1 MRGLAQPDYNNRV
14 ISNKGYNNDIIS
26 TLNSKFSAAVEQ
38 SKDVKF
44 SGNNDTEKA
53 RAIWNYL
60 KNNVA
65 YKKDDAGTQ
74 VIQLPSRMILD
85 TKAAD
90 CKSFGL
96 AAAAFMYG
104 AGIKNVRLRYTSYRS
119 DDPTPSHV
127 YAVATAENGSTIIV
141 DPVYKQFN
149 KELPF
154 QHYKDYPMRISV
166 LSGVEGTSLMKTRRM
181 VSKSAMMK
189 RPGAAVIRAK
199 AILATG
205 KLKPGGVMHNVL
217 SNVIGRSMNVA
228 FPKYNS
234 LQLEA
239 YKKVILQR
247 LSLTQKP
254 FLKNML
260 LREIYLMKNNTF
272 SGNIVGNLSKSVS
285 DMTGEIGRTGNAVI
299 RAKAALATGKL
310 KPGGVIHNVLTNVIG
325 RSMNVAFPK
334 YDRIQLEAYKKVIVQ
349 RILKIK
355 NPFLKSML
363 EREMYLINKGT
374 FSGNIV
380 GNRSKSISDMTEEIG
395 RISLKKLT
403 KKISIKNIKKLAKKL
418 NPKEIL
424 RALKMVGLVV
434 PRKAFLALVA
444 LNVRGLAKS
453 LSVFSDDELKKIWVK
468 KFGGELKTL
477 KNTIKK
483 GKNRKALLGASKKVK
498 AIKGIGYVVDD
509 SKGIGLAGEEI
520 AAIVAAA
527 APILAVV
534 ISAIVNKSK
543 GKKAAG
549 DAALLLPQA
558 AKELSAAFPE
568 VANSITPGLPEYID
582 KGVTAA
588 QNFGIIPDRPLST
601 NEAAV
606 NANLMPGDDNA
617 PTTTEGGATSFL
629 PKPAILLGAAAVGAF
644 LLLRKKK

>member
-1 MRGLAQPDYNNRV
+1 MRGLAQPNYSNRV

-44 SGNNDTEKA
+44 SGKNDTEKA

-119 DDPTPSHV
+119 DDTTPSHV

-141 DPVYKQFN
+141 DPVFKQFN

-154 QHYKDYPMRISV
+154 QHYKDYPMQISV
-166 LSGVEGTSLMKTRRM
+166 LSGVEGPSLMKTSRM
-181 VSKSAMMK
+181 VTKSAMMK
-189 RPGAAVIRAK
+189 RPGDAVTRAK
-199 AILATG
+199 AILASG
-205 KLKPGGVMHNVL
+205 KLTPGGVMHNVL
-217 SNVIGRSMNVA
+217 SNVIARTMATA
-228 FPKYNS
+228 FIKYNS
-234 LQLEA
+234 VQLEA
-239 YKKVILQR
+239 YKKVIL
-247 LSLTQKP
+247 
-254 FLKNML
+254 
-260 LREIYLMKNNTF
+260 
-272 SGNIVGNLSKSVS
+272 
-285 DMTGEIGRTGNAVI
+285 
-299 RAKAALATGKL
+299 
-310 KPGGVIHNVLTNVIG
+310 
-325 RSMNVAFPK
+325 
-334 YDRIQLEAYKKVIVQ
+334 Q

-363 EREMYLINKGT
+363 EREIYLINNGT

-380 GNRSKSISDMTEEIG
+380 GNRSKSVSDMTGEIG
-395 RISLKKLT
+395 KFSF
-403 KKISIKNIKKLAKKL
+403 KKLAKKIS
-418 NPKEIL
+418 PKNIL
-424 RALKMVGLVV
+424 KAIKKVGLVV

-453 LSVFSDDELKKIWVK
+453 LSVFSDSELQKIWVK

-483 GKNRKALLGASKKVK
+483 GKNKKALLGASKKVR

-509 SKGIGLAGEEI
+509 NNGIGLAETTI

-527 APILAVV
+527 APILAVIV
-534 ISAIVNKSK
+534 SAIVKKTK
-543 GKKAAG
+543 GSKAAG

-558 AKELSAAFPE
+558 AKELATAFPE

-582 KGVTAA
+582 KAVTAA

-617 PTTTEGGATSFL
+617 PTAGPTTSFL
-629 PKPAILLGAAAVGAF
+629 PKPAILIGAAAVGAF

>member
-1 MRGLAQPDYNNRV
+1 MRGLAQPNYSNRV

-26 TLNSKFSAAVEQ
+26 TLNSKFSAAVDQ
-38 SKDVKF
+38 SKSVKF
-44 SGNNDTEKA
+44 SGKNDTEKA

-65 YKKDDAGTQ
+65 YKKDPSGEQ
-74 VIQLPSRMILD
+74 IIQLPSRMILD

-149 KELPF
+149 KELAF

-166 LSGVEGTSLMKTRRM
+166 LSGVEGTNFAKKINVVAT
-181 VSKSAMMK
+181 SKIK
-189 RPGAAVIRAK
+189 NPGDAVVRAK
-199 AILATG
+199 AILAAG
-205 KLKPGGVMHNVL
+205 KLTPGGVM
-217 SNVIGRSMNVA
+217 
-228 FPKYNS
+228 
-234 LQLEA
+234 
-239 YKKVILQR
+239 
-247 LSLTQKP
+247 
-254 FLKNML
+254 
-260 LREIYLMKNNTF
+260 
-272 SGNIVGNLSKSVS
+272 
-285 DMTGEIGRTGNAVI
+285 
-299 RAKAALATGKL
+299 
-310 KPGGVIHNVLTNVIG
+310 HNVLTNVIG
-325 RSMNVAFPK
+325 RSMNVAFPR
-334 YDRIQLEAYKKVIVQ
+334 YDRMQLEAYKQVIIQ

-355 NPFLKSML
+355 QPFLKSML
-363 EREMYLINKGT
+363 EREIYLINNGT

-380 GNRSKSISDMTEEIG
+380 GNRSKTISDMTGEIG

-403 KKISIKNIKKLAKKL
+403 KKISIKNIKKLAKKI

-424 RALKMVGLVV
+424 RGLKMVGLVV

-453 LSVFSDDELKKIWVK
+453 LSVFSDSELNNIWVK
-468 KFGGELKTL
+468 KFGGKLSVLKQ
-477 KNTIKK
+477 TIKK
-483 GKNRKALLGASKKVK
+483 GKNRKALLGASKRVK

-509 SKGIGLAGEEI
+509 SIGAEPATGATT

-534 ISAIVNKSK
+534 IAAIVNKSK

-558 AKELSAAFPE
+558 AKDLTAAFPE
-568 VANSITPGLPEYID
+568 VGDSITPGLNEYID

-588 QNFGIIPDRPLST
+588 QNFGIIPDRPLTT

-606 NANLMPGDDNA
+606 NANLMPGDDHT
-617 PTTTEGGATSFL
+617 PTEGTTTSFL

>member
-1 MRGLAQPDYNNRV
+1 MRGLAQPNYSNRV

-26 TLNSKFSAAVEQ
+26 TLNSKFSAAVDQ
-38 SKDVKF
+38 SKSVKF
-44 SGNNDTEKA
+44 SGKNDTEKA

-65 YKKDDAGTQ
+65 YKKDAAGTQ

-104 AGIKNVRLRYTSYRS
+104 AGIKNVRLRYTSYNS
-119 DDPTPSHV
+119 QDITPSHV

-149 KELPF
+149 KELAF

-166 LSGVEGTSLMKTRRM
+166 LSGVESTNFAKKINVVATSRIKQ
-181 VSKSAMMK
+181 
-189 RPGAAVIRAK
+189 PGDAVVRAK
-199 AILATG
+199 TILAAG
-205 KLKPGGVMHNVL
+205 KLTPGGVM
-217 SNVIGRSMNVA
+217 
-228 FPKYNS
+228 
-234 LQLEA
+234 
-239 YKKVILQR
+239 
-247 LSLTQKP
+247 
-254 FLKNML
+254 
-260 LREIYLMKNNTF
+260 
-272 SGNIVGNLSKSVS
+272 
-285 DMTGEIGRTGNAVI
+285 
-299 RAKAALATGKL
+299 
-310 KPGGVIHNVLTNVIG
+310 HNVLTNVIG
-325 RSMNVAFPK
+325 RSMNVSFPR
-334 YDRIQLEAYKKVIVQ
+334 YDRMQLEAYKKVIVQ

-355 NPFLKSML
+355 QPFLKSML
-363 EREMYLINKGT
+363 EREIYLINNGT

-380 GNRSKSISDMTEEIG
+380 GNRSKSISDMTGEIG

-418 NPKEIL
+418 NPREIL

-453 LSVFSDDELKKIWVK
+453 LSVFSDAELKKIWVK

-483 GKNRKALLGASKKVK
+483 GKNRKALLGASKRVK
-498 AIKGIGYVVDD
+498 AIKGIGYVVDE
-509 SKGIGLAGEEI
+509 SIGEAATGATT

-534 ISAIVNKSK
+534 IAAIANKTK

-558 AKELSAAFPE
+558 AKDLTAAFPE
-568 VANSITPGLPEYID
+568 VGNSITPGLNEYID

-588 QNFGIIPDRPLST
+588 QNFGIIPDRPLTT

-606 NANLMPGDDNA
+606 NANLMPGDDHT
-617 PTTTEGGATSFL
+617 PTEGASTSFL

>member
-1 MRGLAQPDYNNRV
+1 MRGLAQPNYSNRV

-26 TLNSKFSAAVEQ
+26 TLNSKFSAAVDQ
-38 SKDVKF
+38 SKSVKF
-44 SGNNDTEKA
+44 SGKNDTEKA

-65 YKKDDAGTQ
+65 YKKDPSGEQ
-74 VIQLPSRMILD
+74 IIQLPSRMILD

-119 DDPTPSHV
+119 DDTTPSHV

-149 KELPF
+149 KELAF

-166 LSGVEGTSLMKTRRM
+166 LSGVESTNFAKKINVVATSRIKQ
-181 VSKSAMMK
+181 
-189 RPGAAVIRAK
+189 PGDAVVRAK
-199 AILATG
+199 TILAAG
-205 KLKPGGVMHNVL
+205 KLTPGGVM
-217 SNVIGRSMNVA
+217 
-228 FPKYNS
+228 
-234 LQLEA
+234 
-239 YKKVILQR
+239 
-247 LSLTQKP
+247 
-254 FLKNML
+254 
-260 LREIYLMKNNTF
+260 
-272 SGNIVGNLSKSVS
+272 
-285 DMTGEIGRTGNAVI
+285 
-299 RAKAALATGKL
+299 
-310 KPGGVIHNVLTNVIG
+310 HNVLTNVIG
-325 RSMNVAFPK
+325 RSMNVAFPR
-334 YDRIQLEAYKKVIVQ
+334 YDRMQLEAYKQVIVQ

-355 NPFLKSML
+355 QPFLKSML
-363 EREMYLINKGT
+363 EREIYLINNGT

-380 GNRSKSISDMTEEIG
+380 GNRSKSISDMTGEIG

-418 NPKEIL
+418 NPREIL

-453 LSVFSDDELKKIWVK
+453 LSVFSDSELNKIWVK
-468 KFGGELKTL
+468 KFGGKLSVLKQ
-477 KNTIKK
+477 TIKK

-520 AAIVAAA
+520 VAIVAAA

-534 ISAIVNKSK
+534 IAAIVNKSK

-558 AKELSAAFPE
+558 AKDLSAAFPE
-568 VANSITPGLPEYID
+568 VGDSITPGLNEYID

-588 QNFGIIPDRPLST
+588 QNFGIIPDRPLTT

-606 NANLMPGDDNA
+606 NANLMPGDDHS
-617 PTTTEGGATSFL
+617 PTEGASTSFL

>member
-1 MRGLAQPDYNNRV
+1 MRGLAQPNYSNRV

-26 TLNSKFSAAVEQ
+26 TLNSKFSAAVDQ
-38 SKDVKF
+38 SKSVKF
-44 SGNNDTEKA
+44 SGKNDTEKA

-65 YKKDDAGTQ
+65 YKKDPSGEQ
-74 VIQLPSRMILD
+74 IIQLPSRMILD

-149 KELPF
+149 KELAF

-166 LSGVEGTSLMKTRRM
+166 LSGVEGTNFAKKINVVATSRIKQ
-181 VSKSAMMK
+181 
-189 RPGAAVIRAK
+189 PGDAVVRAK
-199 AILATG
+199 TILAAG
-205 KLKPGGVMHNVL
+205 KLTPGGVM
-217 SNVIGRSMNVA
+217 
-228 FPKYNS
+228 
-234 LQLEA
+234 
-239 YKKVILQR
+239 
-247 LSLTQKP
+247 
-254 FLKNML
+254 
-260 LREIYLMKNNTF
+260 
-272 SGNIVGNLSKSVS
+272 
-285 DMTGEIGRTGNAVI
+285 
-299 RAKAALATGKL
+299 
-310 KPGGVIHNVLTNVIG
+310 HNVLTNVIG
-325 RSMNVAFPK
+325 RSMNVVFPR
-334 YDRIQLEAYKKVIVQ
+334 YDRMQLEAYKQVIVQ

-355 NPFLKSML
+355 QPFLKSML
-363 EREMYLINKGT
+363 EREIYLINNGT

-380 GNRSKSISDMTEEIG
+380 GNRSKSISDMTGEIG

-403 KKISIKNIKKLAKKL
+403 KKISIKNIKKLAKKI

-424 RALKMVGLVV
+424 RGLKMVGLVV

-453 LSVFSDDELKKIWVK
+453 LSVFSDSELNNIWVK
-468 KFGGELKTL
+468 KFGGKLSVLKQ
-477 KNTIKK
+477 TIKK
-483 GKNRKALLGASKKVK
+483 GKNRKALLGASKRVK

-509 SKGIGLAGEEI
+509 SIGAEPATGATT

-534 ISAIVNKSK
+534 IAAIVNKSK

-558 AKELSAAFPE
+558 AKDLTAAFPE
-568 VANSITPGLPEYID
+568 VGDSITPGLNEYID

-588 QNFGIIPDRPLST
+588 QNFGIIPDRPLTT

-606 NANLMPGDDNA
+606 NANLMPGDDHT
-617 PTTTEGGATSFL
+617 PTEGATTSFL

>member
-1 MRGLAQPDYNNRV
+1 
-14 ISNKGYNNDIIS
+14 
-26 TLNSKFSAAVEQ
+26 
-38 SKDVKF
+38 
-44 SGNNDTEKA
+44 
-53 RAIWNYL
+53 
-60 KNNVA
+60 
-65 YKKDDAGTQ
+65 
-74 VIQLPSRMILD
+74 
-85 TKAAD
+85 
-90 CKSFGL
+90 
-96 AAAAFMYG
+96 
-104 AGIKNVRLRYTSYRS
+104 
-119 DDPTPSHV
+119 
-127 YAVATAENGSTIIV
+127 
-141 DPVYKQFN
+141 
-149 KELPF
+149 
-154 QHYKDYPMRISV
+154 
-166 LSGVEGTSLMKTRRM
+166 
-181 VSKSAMMK
+181 
-189 RPGAAVIRAK
+189 
-199 AILATG
+199 
-205 KLKPGGVMHNVL
+205 
-217 SNVIGRSMNVA
+217 
-228 FPKYNS
+228 
-234 LQLEA
+234 
-239 YKKVILQR
+239 
-247 LSLTQKP
+247 
-254 FLKNML
+254 
-260 LREIYLMKNNTF
+260 
-272 SGNIVGNLSKSVS
+272 
-285 DMTGEIGRTGNAVI
+285 
-299 RAKAALATGKL
+299 
-310 KPGGVIHNVLTNVIG
+310 
-325 RSMNVAFPK
+325 
-334 YDRIQLEAYKKVIVQ
+334 
-349 RILKIK
+349 
-355 NPFLKSML
+355 ML

-453 LSVFSDDELKKIWVK
+453 LSVFSDDELKKICVK
-468 KFGGELKTL
+468 KFGGELKTI

>member
-1 MRGLAQPDYNNRV
+1 MRGLAQPNYNNKV

-44 SGNNDTEKA
+44 SGKNDTEKA

-119 DDPTPSHV
+119 DDTTPSHV
-127 YAVATAENGSTIIV
+127 YAVATAENGTTIIV

-166 LSGVEGTSLMKTRRM
+166 LSGVEGSSLMKTSSM
-181 VSKSAMMK
+181 VSKIK
-189 RPGAAVIRAK
+189 KPGDAVVRAK
-199 AILATG
+199 AILAAG
-205 KLKPGGVMHNVL
+205 KLTPGGVM
-217 SNVIGRSMNVA
+217 
-228 FPKYNS
+228 
-234 LQLEA
+234 
-239 YKKVILQR
+239 
-247 LSLTQKP
+247 
-254 FLKNML
+254 
-260 LREIYLMKNNTF
+260 
-272 SGNIVGNLSKSVS
+272 
-285 DMTGEIGRTGNAVI
+285 
-299 RAKAALATGKL
+299 
-310 KPGGVIHNVLTNVIG
+310 HNVLTNVIG
-325 RSMNVAFPK
+325 RSMNVAFPR
-334 YDRIQLEAYKKVIVQ
+334 YDRMQLEAYKKVIVQ
-349 RILKIK
+349 RILKNK
-355 NPFLKSML
+355 QPFLKSML
-363 EREMYLINKGT
+363 EREIYLINNGT

-380 GNRSKSISDMTEEIG
+380 GNRSKSISDMTGEIG

-403 KKISIKNIKKLAKKL
+403 KKISIKNIKKAVKKL

-424 RALKMVGLVV
+424 RGLKMVGLVV

-453 LSVFSDDELKKIWVK
+453 LSVFSDSELEKIWVK
-468 KFGGELKTL
+468 KFGGKLSVLKQ
-477 KNTIKK
+477 TIKK
-483 GKNRKALLGASKKVK
+483 GKGRKALLGASKRVK

-509 SKGIGLAGEEI
+509 SIGAEPATGATT

-534 ISAIVNKSK
+534 IAAIVNKSK

-558 AKELSAAFPE
+558 AKDLSASFPE
-568 VANSITPGLPEYID
+568 VGDSITPGLNEYID

-588 QNFGIIPDRPLST
+588 QNFGIIPDRPLTT

-606 NANLMPGDDNA
+606 NANLMPGDDHS
-617 PTTTEGGATSFL
+617 PTEGGATSFL

>member
-119 DDPTPSHV
+119 DDTTPSHV

-141 DPVYKQFN
+141 DPVFKQFN

-166 LSGVEGTSLMKTRRM
+166 LSGVEGPSLMKTSRM
-181 VSKSAMMK
+181 VTKSAMMK
-189 RPGAAVIRAK
+189 RPGNAVIRAK
-199 AILATG
+199 AALASG
-205 KLKPGGVMHNVL
+205 KLIPGGVIHNVL
-217 SNVIGRSMNVA
+217 SNVIARTMATA
-228 FPKYNS
+228 FIKYNS

-239 YKKVILQR
+239 YKKVII
-247 LSLTQKP
+247 
-254 FLKNML
+254 N
-260 LREIYLMKNNTF
+260 
-272 SGNIVGNLSKSVS
+272 
-285 DMTGEIGRTGNAVI
+285 
-299 RAKAALATGKL
+299 
-310 KPGGVIHNVLTNVIG
+310 
-325 RSMNVAFPK
+325 
-334 YDRIQLEAYKKVIVQ
+334 

-363 EREMYLINKGT
+363 EREIYLINNGT

-380 GNRSKSISDMTEEIG
+380 GNRSKSVSDMTGEIG

-453 LSVFSDDELKKIWVK
+453 LSVFSDGELKKIWVK
-468 KFGGELKTL
+468 KFGGELKTI

-534 ISAIVNKSK
+534 ISAIANKSK

-568 VANSITPGLPEYID
+568 VGNGILPGLNEYID

-617 PTTTEGGATSFL
+617 PTQTEGGATSFL

>member
-1 MRGLAQPDYNNRV
+1 MQGLAQPNYSNRI

-26 TLNSKFSAAVEQ
+26 TLNSKFSAAVDQ

-44 SGNNDTEKA
+44 SGKNDTEKA

-65 YKKDDAGTQ
+65 YKKDPSGEQ
-74 VIQLPSRMILD
+74 IIQLPSRMIID

-104 AGIKNVRLRYTSYRS
+104 AGIKNVRLRYTSYNS
-119 DDPTPSHV
+119 TDTTPSHV

-166 LSGVEGTSLMKTRRM
+166 LSGVESTSLMKKIN
-181 VSKSAMMK
+181 VVAPSKIK
-189 RPGAAVIRAK
+189 QPGDAVVRAK
-199 AILATG
+199 TILAAG
-205 KLKPGGVMHNVL
+205 KLTPGGVM
-217 SNVIGRSMNVA
+217 
-228 FPKYNS
+228 
-234 LQLEA
+234 
-239 YKKVILQR
+239 
-247 LSLTQKP
+247 
-254 FLKNML
+254 
-260 LREIYLMKNNTF
+260 
-272 SGNIVGNLSKSVS
+272 
-285 DMTGEIGRTGNAVI
+285 
-299 RAKAALATGKL
+299 
-310 KPGGVIHNVLTNVIG
+310 HNVLTNVIG
-325 RSMNVAFPK
+325 RSMNVAFPR
-334 YDRIQLEAYKKVIVQ
+334 YDRMQLEAYKQVIVQ

-355 NPFLKSML
+355 QPFLKSML
-363 EREMYLINKGT
+363 EREIYLINNGT

-380 GNRSKSISDMTEEIG
+380 GNRSKSISDMTGEIG

-418 NPKEIL
+418 NPREIL
-424 RALKMVGLVV
+424 RGLKMVGLVV

-453 LSVFSDDELKKIWVK
+453 LSVFSDSELNNIWVK
-468 KFGGELKTL
+468 KFGGKLSVLKQ
-477 KNTIKK
+477 TILK
-483 GKNRKALLGASKKVK
+483 GKNRKALLGASKRVK

-509 SKGIGLAGEEI
+509 SKGIGLAGEEVV
-520 AAIVAAA
+520 AIVAAA

-534 ISAIVNKSK
+534 IAAIVNKSK
-543 GKKAAG
+543 GSKAAG

-558 AKELSAAFPE
+558 AKDLTAAFPE
-568 VANSITPGLPEYID
+568 VGDSITPGLNEYID
-582 KGVTAA
+582 KGVTMA
-588 QNFGIIPDRPLST
+588 QNFGIIPDRPLTT

-606 NANLMPGDDNA
+606 NANLLPGDDHT
-617 PTTTEGGATSFL
+617 PTEGASTSFL
-629 PKPAILLGAAAVGAF
+629 PKPAILLGATAVGAF

>member
-1 MRGLAQPDYNNRV
+1 MRGLAQPNYSNKV

-26 TLNSKFSAAVEQ
+26 TLNSKFSAAVDQ
-38 SKDVKF
+38 SKSVKF
-44 SGNNDTEKA
+44 SGKNDTEKA

-65 YKKDDAGTQ
+65 YKKDAAGTQ

-104 AGIKNVRLRYTSYRS
+104 AGIKNVRLRYTSYNS
-119 DDPTPSHV
+119 QDPTPSHV
-127 YAVATAENGSTIIV
+127 YAVATSENGSTIIV

-149 KELPF
+149 KELAF

-166 LSGVEGTSLMKTRRM
+166 LSGVEGTSFAKKIN
-181 VSKSAMMK
+181 VVAPSKIK
-189 RPGAAVIRAK
+189 NPGDAVVRAK
-199 AILATG
+199 TILAAG
-205 KLKPGGVMHNVL
+205 KLTPGGVM
-217 SNVIGRSMNVA
+217 
-228 FPKYNS
+228 
-234 LQLEA
+234 
-239 YKKVILQR
+239 
-247 LSLTQKP
+247 
-254 FLKNML
+254 
-260 LREIYLMKNNTF
+260 
-272 SGNIVGNLSKSVS
+272 
-285 DMTGEIGRTGNAVI
+285 
-299 RAKAALATGKL
+299 
-310 KPGGVIHNVLTNVIG
+310 HNVLTNVIG
-325 RSMNVAFPK
+325 RSMNVAFPR
-334 YDRIQLEAYKKVIVQ
+334 YDRMQLEAYKQVIVQ
-349 RILKIK
+349 RILKNK
-355 NPFLKSML
+355 QPFLKSML
-363 EREMYLINKGT
+363 EREIYLINNGT

-380 GNRSKSISDMTEEIG
+380 GNRSKSISDMTGEIG

-403 KKISIKNIKKLAKKL
+403 KKISIKNIKKAVKKL
-418 NPKEIL
+418 NPREIL
-424 RALKMVGLVV
+424 RGLKMVGLVV

-453 LSVFSDDELKKIWVK
+453 LSVFSDSELNKIWVK
-468 KFGGELKTL
+468 KFGGKLSVLKQ
-477 KNTIKK
+477 TIRK
-483 GKNRKALLGASKKVK
+483 GKNRKALLGASKRVK

-509 SKGIGLAGEEI
+509 SIGAEPATGATT

-534 ISAIVNKSK
+534 IAAIANKTK

-558 AKELSAAFPE
+558 AKDLTAAFPE
-568 VANSITPGLPEYID
+568 VGDSITPGLNEYID

-588 QNFGIIPDRPLST
+588 QNFGIIPDRPLTT

-606 NANLMPGDDNA
+606 NANLMPGDDHT
-617 PTTTEGGATSFL
+617 PTEGASTSFL

>member
-1 MRGLAQPDYNNRV
+1 MRGLAEPNYSNRV

-26 TLNSKFSAAVEQ
+26 TLNSKFSAAVDQ
-38 SKDVKF
+38 SKSVKF
-44 SGNNDTEKA
+44 SGKNDTEKA

-65 YKKDDAGTQ
+65 YKKDPSGEQ
-74 VIQLPSRMILD
+74 IIQLPSRMILD

-149 KELPF
+149 KELAF

-166 LSGVEGTSLMKTRRM
+166 LSGVEGTNFAKKINVVATSRIKQ
-181 VSKSAMMK
+181 
-189 RPGAAVIRAK
+189 PGDAVVRAK
-199 AILATG
+199 TILAAG
-205 KLKPGGVMHNVL
+205 KLTPGGVM
-217 SNVIGRSMNVA
+217 
-228 FPKYNS
+228 
-234 LQLEA
+234 
-239 YKKVILQR
+239 
-247 LSLTQKP
+247 
-254 FLKNML
+254 
-260 LREIYLMKNNTF
+260 
-272 SGNIVGNLSKSVS
+272 
-285 DMTGEIGRTGNAVI
+285 
-299 RAKAALATGKL
+299 
-310 KPGGVIHNVLTNVIG
+310 HNVLTNVIG
-325 RSMNVAFPK
+325 RSMNVVFPR
-334 YDRIQLEAYKKVIVQ
+334 YDRMQLEAYKQVIVQ

-355 NPFLKSML
+355 QPFLKSML
-363 EREMYLINKGT
+363 EREIYLINNGT

-380 GNRSKSISDMTEEIG
+380 GNRSKSISDMTGEIG

-403 KKISIKNIKKLAKKL
+403 KKISIKNIKKLAKKI

-424 RALKMVGLVV
+424 RGLKMVGLVV

-453 LSVFSDDELKKIWVK
+453 LSVFSDSELNNIWVK
-468 KFGGELKTL
+468 KFGGKLSVLKQ
-477 KNTIKK
+477 TIKK
-483 GKNRKALLGASKKVK
+483 GKNRKALLGASKRVK

-509 SKGIGLAGEEI
+509 SIGAEPATGATT

-534 ISAIVNKSK
+534 IAAIVNKSK

-558 AKELSAAFPE
+558 AKDLTAAFPE
-568 VANSITPGLPEYID
+568 VGDSITPGLNEYID

-588 QNFGIIPDRPLST
+588 QNFGIIPDRPLTT

-606 NANLMPGDDNA
+606 NANLMPGDDHT
-617 PTTTEGGATSFL
+617 PTEGATTSFL